1 MLASINPLGERSR
14 NSRFA
19 ITFTA
24 YLVGSLAGGAAF
36 GALLGLVG
44 AGIEAVAPWSAATAA
59 VVVVVLCAVALA
71 FDAGVAGLRIPT
83 IHRQVNED
91 MLNEYREWAYG
102 LSFGFQLGLGVV
114 TIVTTATV
122 YLTFALAA
130 LTGAWQAGLLVGAVF
145 GLVRA
150 VPMLLVARV
159 YDPHQLRRLFTRIN
173 GWAPLAHRGSL
184 LVLVVAASVAVAAI
198 WRGTTVG

>member
-24 YLVGSLAGGAAF
+24 YLVGSLAGGAAL

-44 AGIEAVAPWSAATAA
+44 AGIDAVAPWSAATAA

-71 FDAGVAGLRIPT
+71 LDTAVAGLRIPT

-122 YLTFALAA
+122 YLTFVLAA
-130 LTGAWQAGLLVGAVF
+130 LTGAWQTGLLVGAVF

-150 VPMLLVARV
+150 LPMLLVARV

-173 GWAPLAHRGSL
+173 GWAPLAYRGSFA
-184 LVLVVAASVAVAAI
+184 VLVVAASVAMAAI